1 MRTLRHRSATAMTPR
16 VAKTLLPPQ
25 NQRVTIAI
33 WAPDEASAP
42 RNLHSASPDSLSL
55 AVALTRYSAR

>member
-1 MRTLRHRSATAMTPR
+1 MTPR